1 MWRIGA
7 HCYQQCVDINRCLIV
22 NLVTQNVLRK
32 IKRQY
37 FMFSLYMHI
46 HLDKLDATGFAS
58 HVMVYCKYISVLL
71 SIQSLLVPCKTLI
84 SKARHCL
91 MPFLFKGHASIN
103 QSIATP
109 HALLFKVVLQL
120 CTSTYSSH
128 ANLFFTRLDKE
139 NRLTTQDTQS

>member
-1 MWRIGA
+1 
-7 HCYQQCVDINRCLIV
+7 
-22 NLVTQNVLRK
+22 
-32 IKRQY
+32 
-37 FMFSLYMHI
+37 MFSLYMHI

-128 ANLFFTRLDKE
+128 ANLFFTRIDKE
-139 NRLTTQDTQS
+139 NRLTTQDTQSQRSSYLNKRDISLQVFTGRLKLACSYAVNNQADRQ